1 MNTQSAISLP
11 FSLDSFGNIAKAE
24 TPQKFWGDRVRSVIG
39 TALRERVMQPD
50 FGTNIPFTIFNNQDI
65 ASVEIQNTIEQ
76 AFPEWLSALEL
87 GDVTVTTDDVSGEIK
102 VLITYSLPDK
112 KEVNTEIGFL
122 IIDSTNPFYEEIS
135 S

>member
-11 FSLDSFGNIAKAE
+11 FSLDSFGNIAKAT

-50 FGTNIPFTIFNNQDI
+50 FGTNIPFTIFNNQDQ
-65 ASVEIQNTIEQ
+65 ASVQIQNAVEQ
-76 AFPEWLSALEL
+76 AFPEWLPSLDL

-112 KEVNTEIGFL
+112 KEVSTEIGFVS
-122 IIDSTNPFYEEIS
+122 IDSTNPFYEEIS